1 MNTNNRIKTIR
12 NVTLIGSVANL
23 ILTAGKIFAGIVG
36 KSSAMIADGVH
47 SLSDLVTDIIV
58 LVFIRVSGK
67 ERDKNHQYGHGK
79 YETFATML
87 ISFALMIVGAG
98 ILWTSSKKV
107 IDSIHGV
114 LLEEP
119 GYIALYAALISIV
132 VKEGLYWYTKILGK
146 KVNSQAMIANAWHH
160 RSDAFS
166 SIGTA
171 LGISGAILL
180 GEKWRVLDPIA
191 GIIVS
196 FFILKVSWDIANPS
210 IKELLESSLPV
221 ETENE
226 VIEIIKNTSG
236 VKGFHNLKTRKIGDI
251 IAIEVHIK
259 VDKDLT
265 VESSHK
271 IATEIEKLMRDK
283 FGNQSHIGI
292 HIEPYYTLRDKN
304 TTPNR
309 VDG

>member
-12 NVTLIGSVANL
+12 NVTLIGSVVNL
-23 ILTAGKIFAGIVG
+23 GLTLGKIIAGVIG

-47 SLSDLVTDIIV
+47 SLSDLVTDVIV

-98 ILWTSSKKV
+98 ILLTSSKKV
-107 IDSIHGV
+107 IDTIHGV
-114 LLEEP
+114 LIEEP
-119 GYIALYAALISIV
+119 GYIALYAALISIA
-132 VKEGLYWYTKILGK
+132 VKEGLYWYTKILGE
-146 KVNSQAMIANAWHH
+146 KVNSHAMVANAWHH

-171 LGISGAILL
+171 LGISGAIFL

-196 FFILKVSWDIANPS
+196 FFILKVAWDIANPS
-210 IKELLESSLPV
+210 IKELLESSLPE
-221 ETENE
+221 ETEND
-226 VIEIIKNTSG
+226 ILEIIKKTSG
-236 VKGFHNLKTRKIGDI
+236 VKGSHNLKTRKIGDI
-251 IAIEVHIK
+251 VAIEVHIK

-265 VESSHK
+265 VESSHQ
-271 IATEIEKLMRDK
+271 IATEIEKSMRDK

-292 HIEPYYTLRDKN
+292 HIEPYYKVKN
-304 TTPNR
+304 VTPKNA
-309 VDG
+309 